1 MSFYGST
8 YFQLIDTFYKIL
20 VKNSGGSAV
29 AFPPSLDAN
38 TQASQASGRKGVL
51 EFGTG
56 NRWIYASQDPVNSN
70 SYTFWHTSP
79 DTNLDNLTQVE
90 FKGGKNQVT
99 VPAGATVVTL
109 EPDTYIKA
117 PVFKFD
123 KAGHISAADHV
134 YYKMPVSETEKAIEE
149 LQNKVGEPEEGETE
163 TLFEMAYD
171 ADQRIKSLRS
181 EHDEIRDELGDY
193 SKVFPNS
200 KIYQTDQGVE
210 NIRKDF
216 YAAFG
221 SMDALRT
228 AMFGEEESSKTL
240 VDSILALNSAASGL
254 SATLINLTGDIN
266 DLEKDSIQFEQDIA
280 ALKAKDLALDA
291 TDTSLQAQ
299 ITSNKT
305 SADSQI
311 SAERDR
317 ATAEETRIAG
327 LVNTETKRAKD
338 EEVRI
343 VGLIEAETERA
354 EKEEAQLKGLINNG
368 NSAIEALGKTVSD
381 YKSALDATDDSLS
394 KRITALEDDR
404 VITEELNEVIAT
416 VEENKRLAEEGDNA
430 LVDRILA
437 LEENSATAEDLS
449 AIDAIVSQHTTDIG
463 ALGTRIDDTNK
474 SIGDVNTDLT
484 NSITT
489 LGGRIDTLSGTI
501 ATHGNTLAS
510 KADDSR
516 VTLLATQIESKA
528 DDNRVALLEAQVTTN
543 QTTVEAALATK
554 ADNSTVATLQTE
566 IDQLPAKLDKKANQT
581 ELNTLTDL
589 VHTMASQESL
599 NDVAAAVDT
608 KAGVD
613 ALEKFMRIVDE
624 QFTKL
629 QAENEGLHASI
640 TELTARIEALENPIT
655 E

>member
-29 AFPPSLDAN
+29 AFPLSLDAN

-56 NRWIYASQDPVNSN
+56 NRWIYASQDPANSN

-123 KAGHISAADHV
+123 KAGHISVADHV

-171 ADQRIKSLRS
+171 ADQRITSLRND
-181 EHDEIRDELGDY
+181 HNEIRDELGDY

-228 AMFGEEESSKTL
+228 GIFGDEGSSKTL
-240 VDSILALNSAASGL
+240 VDSVLTLNNTANGL
-254 SATLINLTGDIN
+254 SATLINLTADIN
-266 DLEKDSIQFEQDIA
+266 DLEKDAAEFEQDIA
-280 ALKAKDLALDA
+280 ALKSKDIALDA
-291 TDTSLQAQ
+291 TDASLQTQ

-305 SADSQI
+305 ATDSQI
-311 SAERDR
+311 SAEYDR
-317 ATAEETRIAG
+317 ATAEESRIAG
-327 LVNTETKRAKD
+327 LISTEAKRAKD
-338 EEVRI
+338 EEARI
-343 VGLIEAETERA
+343 VGLVEAETDRA
-354 EKEEAQLKGLINNG
+354 EKEEAQLKGLINSN
-368 NSAIEALGKTVSD
+368 NSAIEDLEKTISD
-381 YKSALDATDDSLS
+381 YKDELDAVDSSLS
-394 KRITALEDDR
+394 KRVTALEEDR
-404 VITEELNEVIAT
+404 VVTEQLNEVIALIG
-416 VEENKRLAEEGDNA
+416 ENKKSADASDEA
-430 LVDRILA
+430 LGIRILA
-437 LEENSATAEDLS
+437 LEENSATTEALS
-449 AIDAIVSQHTTDIG
+449 ATDAIVSQHTTDIV
-463 ALGTRIDDTNK
+463 ALGTRIDGTNN
-474 SIGDVNTDLT
+474 SIGEVNTNLT
-484 NSITT
+484 NSITS
-489 LGGRIDTLSGTI
+489 LSSRIDTLSGTI
-501 ATHGNTLAS
+501 ATHGNTLSA
-510 KADDSR
+510 KADSERVSR
-516 VTLLATQIESKA
+516 
-528 DDNRVALLEAQVTTN
+528 LETQVTTN
-543 QTTVEAALATK
+543 QTNVETALASK

-566 IDQLPAKLDKKANQT
+566 IEQQEEKLSKKLDDKANQT
-581 ELNTLTDL
+581 ELNTLTSL
-589 VHTMASQESL
+589 VNTKASQESL

-613 ALEKFMRIVDE
+613 ALEKFIRIVNE
-624 QFTKL
+624 QFSKL

-640 TELTARIEALENPIT
+640 TELTARIEALENPVT

>member
-56 NRWIYASQDPVNSN
+56 NRWIYASQDPANSN
-70 SYTFWHTSP
+70 SYTFWHTAP
-79 DTNLDNLTQVE
+79 DTNLNNLTQVE
-90 FKGGKNQVT
+90 FKGGKDQVI

-171 ADQRIKSLRS
+171 ADQRITSLRND
-181 EHDEIRDELGDY
+181 HDEIRDELGDY

-200 KIYQTDQGVE
+200 RIYQTDQGSE

-228 AMFGEEESSKTL
+228 GIFGEEESSKTL
-240 VDSILALNSAASGL
+240 VDSILTLNNTANGL

-291 TDTSLQAQ
+291 TDTSLQTQ

-305 SADSQI
+305 ATDSQI
-311 SAERDR
+311 SAEHDR
-317 ATAEETRIAG
+317 ATAEESRIEG
-327 LVNTETKRAKD
+327 LITTETKRAKD
-338 EEVRI
+338 EEARI
-343 VGLIEAETERA
+343 VGLVEAETDRA
-354 EKEEAQLKGLINNG
+354 EKEETQLKGLINNNNG
-368 NSAIEALGKTVSD
+368 AIESLGKTVSD
-381 YKSALDATDDSLS
+381 YKSALDATDGLLS
-394 KRITALEDDR
+394 NRIAALEEDR
-404 VITEELNEVIAT
+404 VVTAELDEVIAT
-416 VEENKRLAEEGDNA
+416 VEENKRLADEGDDA
-430 LVDRILA
+430 LEARILA
-437 LEENSATAEDLS
+437 LEKNSATAEDLS
-449 AIDAIVSQHTTDIG
+449 ATDAIVSQHTTDIV

-484 NSITT
+484 NSIAS
-489 LGGRIDTLSGTI
+489 LGSRIDTLSGTI

-516 VTLLATQIESKA
+516 VTLLET
-528 DDNRVALLEAQVTTN
+528 QVTTN
-543 QTTVEAALATK
+543 QTNVEAALTTK

-640 TELTARIEALENPIT
+640 TELTTRIEALENPVT

>member
-56 NRWIYASQDPVNSN
+56 NRWIYASQDPTNSN

-90 FKGGKNQVT
+90 FKGGKGQVT

-171 ADQRIKSLRS
+171 ADQRITSLRND
-181 EHDEIRDELGDY
+181 HDEIRDELGDY
-193 SKVFPNS
+193 SKVFPSS
-200 KIYQTDQGVE
+200 KIYQTDQGAE

-221 SMDALRT
+221 SMDALRVG
-228 AMFGEEESSKTL
+228 MFGEEESSKTL
-240 VDSILALNSAASGL
+240 VDSILALNSAANGL

-280 ALKAKDLALDA
+280 ALKAKDIALDA
-291 TDTSLQAQ
+291 TDTSLQTQ
-299 ITSNKT
+299 ITANKT
-305 SADSQI
+305 SSDSQI
-311 SAERDR
+311 SAEHDR
-317 ATAEETRIAG
+317 ATAEETRIEG
-327 LVNTETKRAKD
+327 LITTEAKRAKD
-338 EEVRI
+338 EEIRI
-343 VGLIEAETERA
+343 VGLVEAETERA
-354 EKEEAQLKGLINNG
+354 EKEEAQLKGLIDNN
-368 NSAIEALGKTVSD
+368 NSAIEDLGKTVSD
-381 YKSALDATDDSLS
+381 YKDALDVADSALS
-394 KRITALEDDR
+394 KRVTALEEDR
-404 VITEELNEVIAT
+404 VVTEQLNEVIALIG
-416 VEENKRLAEEGDNA
+416 ENKKSTDESDEA
-430 LVDRILA
+430 LGARILA
-437 LEENSATAEDLS
+437 LEENSATAEALG
-449 AIDAIVSQHTTDIG
+449 ATDAIVSQHTNDIV
-463 ALGTRIDDTNK
+463 ALGTRIDDTNN
-474 SIGDVNTDLT
+474 SIGNVNT
-484 NSITT
+484 N
-489 LGGRIDTLSGTI
+489 LGGRIDTLSNTI
-501 ATHGNTLAS
+501 ATQGNTLS
-510 KADDSR
+510 TKADSDRVSR
-516 VTLLATQIESKA
+516 
-528 DDNRVALLEAQVTTN
+528 LETQVTTN
-543 QTTVEAALATK
+543 QTNVEAALASK
-554 ADNSTVATLQTE
+554 ADNSAVVALQTAME
-566 IDQLPAKLDKKANQT
+566 QQVETLSKKLDDKANQT
-581 ELNTLTDL
+581 ELNTLTSL
-589 VHTMASQESL
+589 VNTKASQESL

-613 ALEKFMRIVDE
+613 ALEKFMGIVNE
-624 QFTKL
+624 QLTKL

-640 TELTARIEALENPIT
+640 AELTARIEALENPVT